1 VLTLCAILLAL
12 YVTVEAQ
19 QPKNIARI
27 GYVFGSTPAA
37 TAHNI
42 EAFRQGLRELGY
54 VEGKTFVSALSV
66 SGAIL
71 LILEM
76 YTPYRSDYS
85 LQRPTARGS
94 RAPRAVRP
102 MSGTGCRVSKV
113 IAPRSVLSYAEG
125 TLPNQNPKS
134 AFRNSTLFP
143 RQGRGTTLP
152 CAGDS

>member
-1 VLTLCAILLAL
+1 MGKKIVVSLLATFVL
-12 YVTVEAQ
+12 ASVHPAEAQ

-54 VEGKTFVSALSV
+54 LEGKTFVSALSV

-76 YTPYRSDYS
+76 YTPYSGVITVS
-85 LQRPTARGS
+85 S
-94 RAPRAVRP
+94 APL
-102 MSGTGCRVSKV
+102 RV
-113 IAPRSVLSYAEG
+113 ALAHLG
-125 TLPNQNPKS
+125 Q
-134 AFRNSTLFP
+134 
-143 RQGRGTTLP
+143 
-152 CAGDS
+152 